1 MPVIRACEMTGLS
14 RAAYYKRSKPA
25 SERDADVIDVLN
37 KIVENHQRWGFWK
50 CFSRLRLDGHQWNH
64 KRVHRVYCHM
74 GLNLPRRTKKRIPDR
89 DRQPLDLAHKVND
102 CWALDFMHDSLYC
115 GKAFRTLNVIDEAN
129 RECLAID
136 IGTSIP
142 STRLIRTLERLI
154 DYYGKPQAIRLDN
167 GPEMTSQQ
175 FMDWAQTRDIYIRY
189 IQPGKPN
196 QNAFIERFN
205 RTYREEV
212 LSAHLFDNIRQVQE
226 ITEQWLYEYNENRP
240 HESLGNIPPTQFM
253 PRLTTAP
260 ILYNELST

>member
-1 MPVIRACEMTGLS
+1 
-14 RAAYYKRSKPA
+14 
-25 SERDADVIDVLN
+25 
-37 KIVENHQRWGFWK
+37 
-50 CFSRLRLDGHQWNH
+50 
-64 KRVHRVYCHM
+64 M
-74 GLNLPRRTKKRIPDR
+74 GLNLPGQTRKRIPDR
-89 DRQPLDLAHKVND
+89 DRQPLDLVHKVND

-115 GKAFRTLNVIDEAN
+115 GKTFRTLNVIDEAN

-175 FMDWAQTRDIYIRY
+175 FMDWAQTQDIHIRY

-205 RTYREEV
+205 RTYRDEV
-212 LSAHLFDNIRQVQE
+212 LDAYLFDNIRQVQE